1 VVSRLTLIIVER
13 FVPDNSE
20 QHRHR
25 CEVRQVL
32 KWRTQ
37 DRNKAI
43 EYLSLVIKK
52 RGDRVAQLL
61 EKDCREQWQLGS
73 RGDDGIWL

>member
-1 VVSRLTLIIVER
+1 M
-13 FVPDNSE
+13 DNSE

-25 CEVRQVL
+25 CEVRQIL
-32 KWRTQ
+32 EWRTE

-43 EYLSLVIKK
+43 EYLSIVCKK

-61 EKDCREQWQLGS
+61 EKDCKIQWTKGN
-73 RGDDGIWL
+73 RGLNGEWK

>member
-1 VVSRLTLIIVER
+1 MIIVER

-20 QHRHR
+20 LHRHQ

-43 EYLSLVIKK
+43 EYLSIVRKK
-52 RGDRVAQLL
+52 RGDRAAQLL
-61 EKDCREQWQLGS
+61 EKDCREQWTLGN
-73 RGDDGIWL
+73 RGEDSQWK

>member
-1 VVSRLTLIIVER
+1 MLI
-13 FVPDNSE
+13 DKNSE
-20 QHRHR
+20 EHRWK

-43 EYLSLVIKK
+43 EYLSIVRKK
-52 RGDRVAQLL
+52 RGDRTAQLL

-73 RGDDGIWL
+73 KGEDGVWFTKG

>member
-1 VVSRLTLIIVER
+1 M
-13 FVPDNSE
+13 PDNSE
-20 QHRHR
+20 VHRHR

-43 EYLSLVIKK
+43 EYLSIVRKK
-52 RGDRVAQLL
+52 RGDRTAQLL
-61 EKDCREQWQLGS
+61 EKDCKEQWQLGN
-73 RGDDGIWL
+73 RGLNGEWK

>member
-1 VVSRLTLIIVER
+1 LTLIIVER

-20 QHRHR
+20 GHRHR
-25 CEVRQVL
+25 CEVRQIL

-43 EYLSLVIKK
+43 EYLSIVRNK
-52 RGDRVAQLL
+52 RGDRTAQLL
-61 EKDCREQWQLGS
+61 EKDCKTQWTLGN
-73 RGDDGIWL
+73 RGEDSQWK

>member
-1 VVSRLTLIIVER
+1 MILITVER

-20 QHRHR
+20 GHRHR

-43 EYLSLVIKK
+43 EYLSIVRNK
-52 RGDRVAQLL
+52 RGDRVAQML

-73 RGDDGIWL
+73 KGEEGVWFSKG

>member
-1 VVSRLTLIIVER
+1 
-13 FVPDNSE
+13 VPDNSE
-20 QHRHR
+20 LHRHR

-43 EYLSLVIKK
+43 EYLSIVRKK
-52 RGDRVAQLL
+52 RGDRTAQLL
-61 EKDCREQWQLGS
+61 EKDCKAQWILGN
-73 RGDDGIWL
+73 RGLNGEWK

>member
-1 VVSRLTLIIVER
+1 M
-13 FVPDNSE
+13 PDNSE

-25 CEVRQVL
+25 CEVRQIL

-43 EYLSLVIKK
+43 EYLSIVRIK
-52 RGDRVAQLL
+52 RGDRTAQLL
-61 EKDCREQWQLGS
+61 EKDCREQWS
-73 RGDDGIWL
+73 RGNRGNEGDWHE

>member
-1 VVSRLTLIIVER
+1 M
-13 FVPDNSE
+13 DNSE

-25 CEVRQVL
+25 CEVRTIL
-32 KWRTQ
+32 RWRTE

-43 EYLSLVIKK
+43 EYLSIVRNK

-61 EKDCREQWQLGS
+61 EKDCREQWTQGN
-73 RGDDGIWL
+73 RGNEGDWYE

>member
-1 VVSRLTLIIVER
+1 MTLIIVER

-43 EYLSLVIKK
+43 EYLSIVRNK
-52 RGDRVAQLL
+52 RGDRTAQLL
-61 EKDCREQWQLGS
+61 EKDCRTQWTLGN
-73 RGDDGIWL
+73 RGNEGDWL

>member
-1 VVSRLTLIIVER
+1 
-13 FVPDNSE
+13 
-20 QHRHR
+20 
-25 CEVRQVL
+25 L

-43 EYLSLVIKK
+43 EYLFLVIKK

-73 RGDDGIWL
+73 RGDEGVWFLKG

>member
-1 VVSRLTLIIVER
+1 M
-13 FVPDNSE
+13 PDNSE
-20 QHRHR
+20 GYRHR

-61 EKDCREQWQLGS
+61 EKDCREQWTLGN
-73 RGDDGIWL
+73 RGDEGDWHENR

>member
-1 VVSRLTLIIVER
+1 
-13 FVPDNSE
+13 VPDNSE

-43 EYLSLVIKK
+43 EYLSIVRKK
-52 RGDRVAQLL
+52 RGDRTAQLL
-61 EKDCREQWQLGS
+61 EQDCKAQWILGN
-73 RGDDGIWL
+73 RGLNGEWK

>member
-1 VVSRLTLIIVER
+1 M
-13 FVPDNSE
+13 PDNSE
-20 QHRHR
+20 LHRHR

-61 EKDCREQWQLGS
+61 EKDCKAQWILGN
-73 RGDDGIWL
+73 RGEDSQWK

>member
-1 VVSRLTLIIVER
+1 
-13 FVPDNSE
+13 VPDNSE
-20 QHRHR
+20 LHRHQ

-43 EYLSLVIKK
+43 EYLSIVLKK
-52 RGDRVAQLL
+52 RGDRTAQLL
-61 EKDCREQWQLGS
+61 EKDCREQWTLGS
-73 RGDDGIWL
+73 RGDEGVWFSKG

>member
-1 VVSRLTLIIVER
+1 LTLIIVER

-20 QHRHR
+20 LHRHR

-43 EYLSLVIKK
+43 EYLSIVRNK
-52 RGDRVAQLL
+52 RGDRTAQLL
-61 EKDCREQWQLGS
+61 EKDCKEQWSKGS
-73 RGDDGIWL
+73 RGDEGIWL

>member
-1 VVSRLTLIIVER
+1 
-13 FVPDNSE
+13 VPDNSE

-43 EYLSLVIKK
+43 EYLSIVRNK
-52 RGDRVAQLL
+52 RGDRVAQML
-61 EKDCREQWQLGS
+61 EKDCKTQWT
-73 RGDDGIWL
+73 

>member
-1 VVSRLTLIIVER
+1 MTLITVER

-25 CEVRQVL
+25 SEVRQIL

-43 EYLSLVIKK
+43 EYLSIVRNK

-61 EKDCREQWQLGS
+61 EKDCMEQWSKGS

>member
-1 VVSRLTLIIVER
+1 LTLIIVER

-20 QHRHR
+20 QHRYR

-43 EYLSLVIKK
+43 EYLSIVRNK
-52 RGDRVAQLL
+52 RGDRTAQLL
-61 EKDCREQWQLGS
+61 EKDCKTQWTLGN
-73 RGDDGIWL
+73 RGNEGDWL

>member
-1 VVSRLTLIIVER
+1 MTLIIVER

-20 QHRHR
+20 GHRHR
-25 CEVRQVL
+25 CEVRQIL

-43 EYLSLVIKK
+43 EYLSIVRNK
-52 RGDRVAQLL
+52 RGDRTAQLL
-61 EKDCREQWQLGS
+61 EKDCKTQWTLGN
-73 RGDDGIWL
+73 RGEDSQWK

>member
-1 VVSRLTLIIVER
+1 M
-13 FVPDNSE
+13 PDNLE
-20 QHRHR
+20 DHRHR

-43 EYLSLVIKK
+43 EYLSIVRNK
-52 RGDRVAQLL
+52 RGDRTAQLL
-61 EKDCREQWQLGS
+61 EKDCKTQWTLGN
-73 RGDDGIWL
+73 RGEDSQWK

>member
-1 VVSRLTLIIVER
+1 MTLIIVER

-20 QHRHR
+20 GHRHR

-43 EYLSLVIKK
+43 EYLSIVRNK
-52 RGDRVAQLL
+52 RGDRTAQLL
-61 EKDCREQWQLGS
+61 EKDCKTQWTLGN
-73 RGDDGIWL
+73 RGEDSQWK

>member
-1 VVSRLTLIIVER
+1 MTLIIVER

-20 QHRHR
+20 VHRQR

-43 EYLSLVIKK
+43 EYLSIVRNK
-52 RGDRVAQLL
+52 RGDRTAQLL
-61 EKDCREQWQLGS
+61 EKDCRDQWQLG
-73 RGDDGIWL
+73 

>member
-1 VVSRLTLIIVER
+1 M
-13 FVPDNSE
+13 PDNSE
-20 QHRHR
+20 LHRHR
-25 CEVRQVL
+25 SEVRQIL

-61 EKDCREQWQLGS
+61 EKDCKEQWQLGS
-73 RGDDGIWL
+73 RGDEGVWFTKR

>member
-1 VVSRLTLIIVER
+1 
-13 FVPDNSE
+13 VPDNSE
-20 QHRHR
+20 LHRHR

-43 EYLSLVIKK
+43 EYLSIVRNK
-52 RGDRVAQLL
+52 RGDRTAQLL
-61 EKDCREQWQLGS
+61 EKDCREQWT
-73 RGDDGIWL
+73 RGNRGNEGDWHDI

>member
-1 VVSRLTLIIVER
+1 
-13 FVPDNSE
+13 VPDNSE

-43 EYLSLVIKK
+43 EYLSIVRKK
-52 RGDRVAQLL
+52 RGDRAAQLL
-61 EKDCREQWQLGS
+61 EKDSKDQWQLGN
-73 RGDDGIWL
+73 RGEDSQWK

>member
-1 VVSRLTLIIVER
+1 MA
-13 FVPDNSE
+13 DNSE

-32 KWRTQ
+32 EWRTQ

-43 EYLSLVIKK
+43 EYLSIVRKK
-52 RGDRVAQLL
+52 RGDRAAKLL
-61 EKDCREQWQLGS
+61 EKDCREQWTLGN
-73 RGDDGIWL
+73 RGLNGEWK

>member
-1 VVSRLTLIIVER
+1 M
-13 FVPDNSE
+13 PDNSE
-20 QHRHR
+20 LHRHR
-25 CEVRQVL
+25 SEVRQIL

-73 RGDDGIWL
+73 RGDEGVWFTKR

>member
-1 VVSRLTLIIVER
+1 M
-13 FVPDNSE
+13 PDNSE
-20 QHRHR
+20 LHRHR

-73 RGDDGIWL
+73 RGDEGVWFSKG

>member
-1 VVSRLTLIIVER
+1 
-13 FVPDNSE
+13 VPDNSE
-20 QHRHR
+20 QYRHR

-43 EYLSLVIKK
+43 EYLSIVRKK
-52 RGDRVAQLL
+52 RGDRAAQLL
-61 EKDCREQWQLGS
+61 EKDCKTQWTLGN
-73 RGDDGIWL
+73 RGEYNEWK